1 MIRSFIAIETPK
13 DIRDNI
19 GVLQTKLKTGLGI
32 LVRWVAI
39 ENMHLTLIFLGE
51 VKEDFLNK
59 VKEQLISAVQMV
71 KPFEA
76 NLNGLGAFPS
86 QKSPRIIWIGMDKG
100 KNEVIDLQS
109 KVEKSLMTIGCRP
122 EDRKFH
128 PHLTIGRVKGTI
140 KEATNIFEANYTCR
154 DFPVKS
160 IVLFK
165 STLRPQGPIYE
176 KLEEFHFGA
185 SSPQDSVFETK

>member
-13 DIRDNI
+13 DIIDNI
-19 GVLQTKLKTGLGI
+19 GVLQTRLKPSLGN

-59 VKEQLISAVQMV
+59 VMEQLTSVVKMV
-71 KPFEA
+71 MPFEA
-76 NLNGLGAFPS
+76 NINGLGAFPS
-86 QKSPRIIWIGMDKG
+86 QRSPRIIWIGMDKG
-100 KNEVIDLQS
+100 KNEVIDLQT
-109 KVEKSLMTIGCRP
+109 KVEKSLKTIGYKP

-128 PHLTIGRVKGTI
+128 PHLTIGRVKSVI
-140 KEATNIFEANYTCR
+140 KDSTKIFDNNYTSR
-154 DFPVKS
+154 NFPVKS

-185 SSPQDSVFETK
+185 PSPQNSVFENR

>member
-13 DIRDNI
+13 EIRDNI
-19 GVLQTKLKTGLGI
+19 GVLQTKFKTGLDN

-51 VKEDFLNK
+51 VKEDFLNMVK
-59 VKEQLISAVQMV
+59 VQLTSMAKTA

-86 QKSPRIIWIGMDKG
+86 QKSPRIIWIGIDKG
-100 KNEVIDLQS
+100 KNEIIDLQL
-109 KVEKSLMTIGCRP
+109 KVEKSLVPIGYKP
-122 EDRKFH
+122 ETRKFH
-128 PHLTIGRVKGTI
+128 PHLTVGRVKGVIKDTI
-140 KEATNIFEANYTCR
+140 KIFETNYTSHN
-154 DFPVKS
+154 FPVKS

-176 KLEEFHFGA
+176 KLEEFHFGY
-185 SSPQDSVFETK
+185 SSPQDSVSETR

>member
-19 GVLQTKLKTGLGI
+19 GALQTQLRSGYGN
-32 LVRWVAI
+32 LVRWVAN
-39 ENMHLTLIFLGE
+39 ENLHLTLIFLGE
-51 VKEDFLNK
+51 VKEDFLDK
-59 VKEQLISAVQMV
+59 VKQELLAVAKTA

-86 QKSPRIIWIGMDKG
+86 QRSPRIIWVGMDKG

-109 KVEKSLMTIGCRP
+109 KVEKSLLTIGYKP
-122 EDRKFH
+122 EARKFH
-128 PHLTIGRVKGTI
+128 PHLTIGRVKYL
-140 KEATNIFEANYTCR
+140 KHASELPQAVFENNYTSR
-154 DFPVKS
+154 IFSVKS

-176 KLEEFHFGA
+176 KLQEFNFG
-185 SSPQDSVFETK
+185 